1 MIARNENPENVRRRR
16 PRAKSGR
23 LLLRLV
29 RHLERVGSLHVAAP
43 LCGVSRAW
51 CQEWAQ
57 EDDRVAMAFER
68 ASARYTA
75 RSIRRLQHET
85 DAVLAMSHRFIAARR
100 CPDFRE
106 DKGKAEKEFEK
117 AVRRLVKFH
126 VAQPPKATAR
136 G

>member
-1 MIARNENPENVRRRR
+1 MIAKHENAESVRRRR
-16 PRAKSGR
+16 PRAKSAR

-29 RHLERVGSLHVAAP
+29 RHLEQVGSLHVAAP

-57 EDDRVAMAFER
+57 EDERVAMAFER

-75 RSIRRLQHET
+75 RSIRRLQWET
-85 DAVLAMSHRFIAARR
+85 DAVLAMSHRFVAARR

-106 DKGKAEKEFEK
+106 EKGKAEKEFEK
-117 AVRRLVKFH
+117 AVRRLVRFG
-126 VAQPPKATAR
+126 VAERPKAASR